1 MEKLLQIIERVE
13 KIINGFLGKL
23 FASPLKIISKERLL
37 LPVKKTT
44 QTINKLATSLSNFV
58 KHIIQSLKALASQ
71 TNKTLSYY
79 YRLVFQSLFILKTQG
94 LKKTFDFIYVEITA
108 RCKRFIHWIEN
119 LGPKKFF
126 FLSLLVLFAILNAF
140 HLVSSSKKFVVS
152 LPFMQEK
159 EAENP
164 KVALPDYYN
173 FREKKIR
180 MNEVK
185 FPLFMNGP
193 RRMKHLNLDLTVE
206 FNNRTAQMYFLNN
219 RIIFQDHL
227 QLTLEPM
234 DPQFSLTDEGKNIQ
248 REKIKY
254 EIDQV
259 LKTREIAG
267 EVKAVHIEYLLVN

>member
-1 MEKLLQIIERVE
+1 
-13 KIINGFLGKL
+13 
-23 FASPLKIISKERLL
+23 
-37 LPVKKTT
+37 
-44 QTINKLATSLSNFV
+44 
-58 KHIIQSLKALASQ
+58 
-71 TNKTLSYY
+71 
-79 YRLVFQSLFILKTQG
+79 
-94 LKKTFDFIYVEITA
+94 
-108 RCKRFIHWIEN
+108 
-119 LGPKKFF
+119 
-126 FLSLLVLFAILNAF
+126 
-140 HLVSSSKKFVVS
+140 
-152 LPFMQEK
+152 MQEK